1 MRFRLS
7 PTRFEGPF
15 SNQGKFVK
23 WPLMGPFC
31 IFIAFVTCKST
42 IQLWRRSVFCGA
54 IKRQCKKLY
63 LYTLIKAHILRTD
76 LWGAENRLHDEYS
89 CYRR

>member
-23 WPLMGPFC
+23 WPQMGHF
-31 IFIAFVTCKST
+31 AFLSRLARAKAQSNYGEG
-42 IQLWRRSVFCGA
+42 VFFVG
-54 IKRQCKKLY
+54 Q
-63 LYTLIKAHILRTD
+63 
-76 LWGAENRLHDEYS
+76 
-89 CYRR
+89 